1 MSVTAVSVIKSSLTP
16 QLRRMVE
23 RAHQVLLLLS
33 GVLVLSETRA
43 GSHSLRYFR
52 TAVSRPGRRN
62 SRFFSVGYV
71 DVTEFVRF
79 DSDAESPREEPR
91 APWMEREDQ
100 EYWDRQTEIA
110 KHTAQDYRVR
120 LRILGVHY
128 NHSGGDSHTFQRMYG
143 CEVRPEGHFLRGYM
157 QYGYDGKDFIALAED
172 LSSWVAADTA
182 AQITQRKWVEDR
194 KAEHHRAYLKE
205 ECVEWLHR
213 YLENGKETLQRADPP
228 ETHVTRHPISKE
240 QVTLWCWALG
250 FYPKDIFLTW
260 QQDGQ
265 DLTQDM
271 ELVETRPDGNGNF
284 QKWVAVVVPSG
295 EEQNYMCHV
304 QHEGLHEPFTLKWGS
319 TTGQRVLALESCSW
333 QCRQEVEVGELRK
346 ERNPES
352 PPQPSIPILGVVAA
366 VILPVAVLTG
376 VLFVVWRR
384 KRAGVQRGSDTQTAM
399 AVPRDRTP
407 PLLPQ
412 RETAAL
418 LPQIHIA
425 LLSAYGPRNHLSHFS
440 PEGF

>member
-128 NHSGGDSHTFQRMYG
+128 NHSGG
-143 CEVRPEGHFLRGYM
+143 
-157 QYGYDGKDFIALAED
+157 
-172 LSSWVAADTA
+172 
-182 AQITQRKWVEDR
+182 
-194 KAEHHRAYLKE
+194 
-205 ECVEWLHR
+205 
-213 YLENGKETLQRADPP
+213 DPP

-412 RETAAL
+412 L
-418 LPQIHIA
+418 LFQQGWAGVAPA
-425 LLSAYGPRNHLSHFS
+425 VSRFRNSSLLHAVMRAVHTPW
-440 PEGF
+440 PV